1 MKPKHSRS
9 GFATPIIRN
18 LVAVLCSVVLVPG
31 DIGLLASQAPSQVA
45 AAADV
50 LGRHWRTLEAEPTEA
65 LLRQASRILDRY
77 TRSVR

>member
-1 MKPKHSRS
+1 MKRELRQEVTYRGYENLTPPGRIAATVGRTLAMKPKHSRS

-45 AAADV
+45 AAADK
-50 LGRHWRTLEAEPTEA
+50 
-65 LLRQASRILDRY
+65 
-77 TRSVR
+77 